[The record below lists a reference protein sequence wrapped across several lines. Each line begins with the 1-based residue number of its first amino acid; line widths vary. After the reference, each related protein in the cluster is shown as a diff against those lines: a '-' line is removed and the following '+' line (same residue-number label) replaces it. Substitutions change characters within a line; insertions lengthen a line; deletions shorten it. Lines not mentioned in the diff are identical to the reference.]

1 MTAGTVLRSK
11 IAMPTI
17 AVLGTLDT
25 KGVEIGFLAEQI
37 QAQGCNT
44 LIVDLGVLKPPA
56 MTPHVS
62 REAVAREAGEQ
73 VGQLAES
80 GDRGRAVSAM
90 TRGVERIVPKLYAE
104 GRLQGVIGIGGS
116 AGSTMATAAM
126 RALPFGVP
134 KVMIST
140 IAGGDVSA
148 FVGSKDITM
157 VPSVVDISGLNR
169 LSRQVIVQAA
179 AAVAAMVQAEVPK
192 AEDKQLIAASMFG
205 NTTQCVEAARTHL
218 EAAGFEV
225 LVFHATGAGGRTL
238 ESLVADGYVA
248 GVLDVTTTEL
258 ADELVGGVM
267 SAGPTRLQAA
277 ARAGIPAVVAP
288 GCLDMVN
295 FWAPESIPGEHR
307 GRRFYRH
314 NPNVTLMRTTPDEN
328 RELGRRVAER
338 LNASTVPVAVYLPL
352 KGISVISAPG
362 QPFFWPEADQA
373 LFQAIKQDLRPD
385 IALHELDI
393 NINDP
398 AFAAAM
404 AAGLLELVRRRDSE
418 ANAVA

>member
-1 MTAGTVLRSK
+1 M
-11 IAMPTI
+11 
-17 AVLGTLDT
+17 
-25 KGVEIGFLAEQI
+25 
-37 QAQGCNT
+37 
-44 LIVDLGVLKPPA
+44 
-56 MTPHVS
+56 
-62 REAVAREAGEQ
+62 
-73 VGQLAES
+73 
-80 GDRGRAVSAM
+80 
-90 TRGVERIVPKLYAE
+90 
-104 GRLQGVIGIGGS
+104 
-116 AGSTMATAAM
+116 
-126 RALPFGVP
+126 
-134 KVMIST
+134 
-140 IAGGDVSA
+140 
-148 FVGSKDITM
+148 
-157 VPSVVDISGLNR
+157 
-169 LSRQVIVQAA
+169 
-179 AAVAAMVQAEVPK
+179 
-192 AEDKQLIAASMFG
+192 IAASMFG

-295 FWAPESIPGEHR
+295 FWTPESIPGEHR

-385 IALHELDI
+385 IALHELDV

-404 AAGLLELVRRRDSE
+404 AAGLLELVRRRDS
-418 ANAVA
+418 

>member
-17 AVLGTLDT
+17 VVLGTLDT

-37 QAQGCNT
+37 QAQGCDT

-314 NPNVTLMRTTPDEN
+314 NPNVTLMRTTPDKN

-385 IALHELDI
+385 IALHELDV

-418 ANAVA
+418 ANEVA